1 MQKKKGNIALF
12 IAGCSLAA
20 VLLIAGIIFAV
31 NGASVFFGSITGNI
45 ADYNSVSIYELKQGL
60 PMKGTVYYIYD
71 QVVVEYAQGGKG
83 EKSEKAFYYAVPF
96 GDEEVLIIKSAAS

>member
-45 ADYNSVSIYELKQGL
+45 ADYNSVSI
-60 PMKGTVYYIYD
+60 
-71 QVVVEYAQGGKG
+71 
-83 EKSEKAFYYAVPF
+83 
-96 GDEEVLIIKSAAS
+96 